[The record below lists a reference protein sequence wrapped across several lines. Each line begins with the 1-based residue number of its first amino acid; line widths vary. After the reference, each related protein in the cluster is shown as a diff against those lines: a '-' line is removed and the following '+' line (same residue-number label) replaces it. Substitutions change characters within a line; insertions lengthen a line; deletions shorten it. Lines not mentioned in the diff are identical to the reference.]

1 MKKIILL
8 SFLYILCSCSRLVA
22 PPGKDIYS
30 LEAKQDLTKSE
41 RMALKLKG
49 INEDNIPCDKLVE
62 FSEDK
67 TNPLQKWVRIKAIG
81 KCKIPGNNLDEL
93 YENKEVLPEWVEEDL
108 LKVVINKSQNPE
120 HKLEALRLLTKYFKT
135 QKEKERH
142 LKDAIKFAE
151 QNDLSTEDLFKE
163 LTIVSPR
170 YSKEV
175 TSENIFKVARDFE
188 RNRKFKKARRLYK
201 KIIKDRE
208 STLENIVKAWD
219 RTRFS
224 YKLERNKES
233 YRKSTRAL
241 VLYLR
246 KFSGNSFAS
255 EMNAK
260 YSNILARIY
269 WTQGKFARAKRVI
282 RDVIILEGIPLKHK
296 IDSYYHL
303 GGIYEDQRQYKKS
316 VHYYTKAYNTILESN
331 EEHKHSEAI
340 LWNIGWHFY
349 KRKMYSKSI
358 EWLEKYTPKKD
369 EAPEYRFLFWQAQA
383 HKKLKNTDQYEAI
396 INRLRNEDQFGYYGQ
411 IAHMNGPALKPINN
425 YVKPHDFKAD
435 PLSWAIYLDNND
447 LIHKII
453 DATKDID
460 LLEFY
465 HGKYFDKLI
474 FKYFSL
480 PIDERREYLE
490 QSPLYAYPLAYKD
503 DFIKSNI
510 SKNVPTSLL
519 MAIARQESAFNRY
532 ARSPA
537 DAFGLL
543 QLIPVRA
550 RELSRRYKIPY
561 KDFHDLYEPK
571 TNIALSSK
579 LLEKLMRRQKKNF
592 IHFVASYNAGETP
605 VKRWKRTYR
614 HLSDLEF
621 IEEIPYSE
629 TRKYV
634 KLVARNILVYKR
646 LLSDKEFKITNNFFR
661 GEY

>member
-1 MKKIILL
+1 
-8 SFLYILCSCSRLVA
+8 
-22 PPGKDIYS
+22 
-30 LEAKQDLTKSE
+30 
-41 RMALKLKG
+41 MALKLKS

-67 TNPLQKWVRIKAIG
+67 RNPLQKWVKIKAIG
-81 KCKIPGNNLDEL
+81 RCKLPHNNLDKLFSKRAEL
-93 YENKEVLPEWVEEDL
+93 PSWLEEDL
-108 LKVVINKSQNPE
+108 LKVVINKSKNQE
-120 HKLEALRLLTKYFKT
+120 HKIDALRELTKYFKT
-135 QKEKERH
+135 QKERENH
-142 LKDAIKFAE
+142 LKSAIKYAE
-151 QNDLSTEDLFKE
+151 KNKLSTEKLFEE
-163 LTIVSPR
+163 LTVVSPR
-170 YSKEV
+170 YSKEI
-175 TSENIFKVARDFE
+175 TNENIFKVARDFE
-188 RNRKFKKARRLYK
+188 RNRKFKKARSLYK
-201 KIIKDRE
+201 KIIKDKN
-208 STLENIVKAWD
+208 STLESIVKAWD

-224 YKLERNKES
+224 YKLERDKES
-233 YRKSTRAL
+233 YRKSTRKL

-246 KFSGNSFAS
+246 KYTGNNYAS

-282 RDVIILEGIPLKHK
+282 RDVIILKGIPLKHK

-316 VHYYTKAYNTILESN
+316 VHYYTKAYNTILES
-331 EEHKHSEAI
+331 EEDHKHSEAI

-349 KRKMYSKSI
+349 KRKMYQTSI
-358 EWLEKYTPKKD
+358 DWLEKYEAKKD

-383 HKKLKNTDQYEAI
+383 YKNLKNLEKYNELLSQ
-396 INRLRNEDQFGYYGQ
+396 LRKEDPFGYYGQ
-411 IAHMNGPALKPINN
+411 IAHMDGPALKPISSD
-425 YVKPHDFKAD
+425 VKPHDFTAD
-435 PLSWAIYLDNND
+435 PLSWAIYLDDFN
-447 LIHKII
+447 LTHKII
-453 DATKDID
+453 DSTKDID

-480 PIDERREYLE
+480 PIDERREYLDK
-490 QSPLYAYPLAYKD
+490 SPLYAYPLAYKE

-550 RELSRRYKIPY
+550 RELSKRYKIPY
-561 KDFHDLYEPK
+561 SDFHDLYEPK

-579 LLEKLMRRQKKNF
+579 LLDNLMRRQKKNF

-614 HLSDLEF
+614 HFSDLEF

-646 LLSDKEFKITNNFFR
+646 LLSDNEFKITKNFFR